1 MKALRAGYLSIA
13 VYCVS
18 TALSAVWVTFSF
30 SQISGAA
37 LTFIT
42 LLTAFVIFFGAH
54 LLSGGRPSRLL
65 RTHLADVVILNVLT
79 VAAWFFMFLALQR
92 IEASVESAIY
102 QGCVPVAVLVCV
114 VCTRQV
120 SFQSLRTLGC
130 VLISLCLFGLV
141 AARITTA
148 GAIVIAPTRLYAGIA
163 LATVAGLAGGLY
175 VYWSGKVVRQS
186 QCATLDIL
194 SNRFYLLLVVT
205 GVTGY
210 AQFSGATAESL
221 APALIGKLVLL
232 SMVSVVIPAFTLQH
246 AIGSLGASRVSI
258 ITPFVPAL
266 ALVVEQRLAGWP
278 SSVVPALIVATCV
291 AIVLSNV
298 WLTVQVSAK
307 IPVR

>member
-1 MKALRAGYLSIA
+1 MQALRAGYLSIA

-30 SQISGAA
+30 SHVSGAA

-42 LLTAFVIFFGAH
+42 LLAAFMIFFGAH

-65 RTHLADVVILNVLT
+65 RTCFADVVILNVLT

-92 IEASVESAIY
+92 IEASVESAIF

-114 VCTRQV
+114 VSTRQAP
-120 SFQSLRTLGC
+120 FRSLRTLGC
-130 VLISLCLFGLV
+130 TLISLCLFSLV
-141 AARITTA
+141 AARVTTA
-148 GAIVIAPTRLYAGIA
+148 GAIAIVPARLYAGIA

-175 VYWSGKVVRQS
+175 VYWSGRVVRKS
-186 QCATLDIL
+186 KCGTLDIL
-194 SNRFYLLLVVT
+194 SNRFYLLLIVT
-205 GVTGY
+205 GVMGY
-210 AQFSGATAESL
+210 AQFSDAAAGAFQPS
-221 APALIGKLVLL
+221 LIGKLVLL

-278 SSVVPALIVATCV
+278 SPLVPALIVATCV
-291 AIVLSNV
+291 AVVLSNV
-298 WLTVQVSAK
+298 WLTIQVPARVAVK
-307 IPVR
+307 